1 MISKS
6 FKDFSLTFEKNAVT
20 NDILSL
26 KNEAAIKE
34 SVKNIV
40 LYNFYEKPFDPFFG
54 GNIIGLLFENS
65 TPTMVLEVKS
75 RIERAIEIYEP
86 RVTAVSAVVQFEED
100 RNELN
105 CKIQYLILGI
115 SPKFDDI
122 SIAFKP
128 SWHLIKLMLLNLTK
142 SRHKSKN
149 T

>member
-1 MISKS
+1 MALISKS
-6 FKDFSLTFEKNAVT
+6 FRDFSLKFEKNAVT

-65 TPTMVLEVKS
+65 TPTMVLEVKN
-75 RIERAIEIYEP
+75 RIEQSIEIHEP
-86 RVTAVSAVVQFEED
+86 RVTAVSVTVQFEED
-100 RNELN
+100 RNEMN
-105 CKIQYLILGI
+105 CKIQYLILGL

-122 SIAFKP
+122 TIAFKP
-128 SWHLIKLMLLNLTK
+128 
-142 SRHKSKN
+142 
-149 T
+149 

>member
-1 MISKS
+1 MSLISKS
-6 FKDFSLTFEKNAVT
+6 FRDFSLTFEKNAVT

-122 SIAFKP
+122 TIAFKP
-128 SWHLIKLMLLNLTK
+128 
-142 SRHKSKN
+142 
-149 T
+149 

>member
-1 MISKS
+1 MSLISKS
-6 FKDFSLTFEKNAVT
+6 FRDFSLTFEKNVVK

-65 TPTMVLEVKS
+65 TPTMVLEVKN
-75 RIERAIEIYEP
+75 RIEQSIEINEP
-86 RVTAVSAVVQFEED
+86 RVTAVSVVVQFEED

-122 SIAFKP
+122 TIAFKP
-128 SWHLIKLMLLNLTK
+128 
-142 SRHKSKN
+142 
-149 T
+149 

>member
-1 MISKS
+1 MSLISKS
-6 FKDFSLTFEKNAVT
+6 FRDFSLTFEKNAVT

-54 GNIIGLLFENS
+54 GNILGLLFENS
-65 TPTMVLEVKS
+65 TPTMVLEVKN
-75 RIERAIEIYEP
+75 RIEQSIEINEP
-86 RVTAVSAVVQFEED
+86 RVTAVSVTVQFEEN

-115 SPKFDDI
+115 SPMFDDI
-122 SIAFKP
+122 TIAFKP
-128 SWHLIKLMLLNLTK
+128 
-142 SRHKSKN
+142 
-149 T
+149 

>member
-65 TPTMVLEVKS
+65 TPTMVLEVKN
-75 RIERAIEIYEP
+75 RIEQSIEIHEP
-86 RVTAVSAVVQFEED
+86 RVTAVSVTVQFEDD

-128 SWHLIKLMLLNLTK
+128 
-142 SRHKSKN
+142 
-149 T
+149 

>member
-1 MISKS
+1 MSLISKS
-6 FKDFSLTFEKNAVT
+6 FRDFSLTFEKNAVT

-65 TPTMVLEVKS
+65 TPTMVLEVKN
-75 RIERAIEIYEP
+75 RIEQSIEIHEP
-86 RVTAVSAVVQFEED
+86 RVTAVSVTVQFEED

-105 CKIQYLILGI
+105 CGIQYLILGI

-128 SWHLIKLMLLNLTK
+128 
-142 SRHKSKN
+142 
-149 T
+149 

>member
-6 FKDFSLTFEKNAVT
+6 FRDFSLTFEKNAVT

-65 TPTMVLEVKS
+65 TPTMVLEVKN
-75 RIERAIEIYEP
+75 RIEQSIEIHEP
-86 RVTAVSAVVQFEED
+86 RVTAVSVTVQFEED

-115 SPKFDDI
+115 SPKFDDV

-128 SWHLIKLMLLNLTK
+128 
-142 SRHKSKN
+142 
-149 T
+149 

>member
-6 FKDFSLTFEKNAVT
+6 FRDFSLTFEKNAVT

-65 TPTMVLEVKS
+65 TPTMVLEVKN
-75 RIERAIEIYEP
+75 RIEQSIEIHEP
-86 RVTAVSAVVQFEED
+86 RVTAVSVKVQFEED

-128 SWHLIKLMLLNLTK
+128 
-142 SRHKSKN
+142 
-149 T
+149 

>member
-6 FKDFSLTFEKNAVT
+6 FRDFSLTFEKNAVT

-54 GNIIGLLFENS
+54 GNILGLLFENS
-65 TPTMVLEVKS
+65 TPTMVLEVKN
-75 RIERAIEIYEP
+75 RIEQSIEIHEP
-86 RVTAVSAVVQFEED
+86 RVTAVSVAVEFEED

-128 SWHLIKLMLLNLTK
+128 
-142 SRHKSKN
+142 
-149 T
+149 

>member
-6 FKDFSLTFEKNAVT
+6 FRDFSLTFEKNAVT

-65 TPTMVLEVKS
+65 TPTMVLEVKN
-75 RIERAIEIYEP
+75 RIEQSIEIHEP
-86 RVTAVSAVVQFEED
+86 RVTAVSALVQFEED

-128 SWHLIKLMLLNLTK
+128 
-142 SRHKSKN
+142 
-149 T
+149 

>member
-1 MISKS
+1 MSLISKS

-65 TPTMVLEVKS
+65 TPTMVLEVKN
-75 RIERAIEIYEP
+75 RIEQSIEIHEP
-86 RVTAVSAVVQFEED
+86 RVTAVSVTVQFEED

-105 CKIQYLILGI
+105 CEIQYLILGI

-128 SWHLIKLMLLNLTK
+128 
-142 SRHKSKN
+142 
-149 T
+149 

>member
-6 FKDFSLTFEKNAVT
+6 FRDFSLTFEKNVVT

-54 GNIIGLLFENS
+54 GNILGLLFENS
-65 TPTMVLEVKS
+65 TPTMVLEVKN
-75 RIERAIEIYEP
+75 RIEQSIEIHEP
-86 RVTAVSAVVQFEED
+86 RVTAVSVTVQFEED

-105 CKIQYLILGI
+105 CEIQYLILGI

-128 SWHLIKLMLLNLTK
+128 
-142 SRHKSKN
+142 
-149 T
+149 

>member
-1 MISKS
+1 MSLISKS
-6 FKDFSLTFEKNAVT
+6 FRDFSLTFEKNAVT

-65 TPTMVLEVKS
+65 TPTMELEVKR
-75 RIERAIEIYEP
+75 RIERSVEIHEP
-86 RVTAVSAVVQFEED
+86 RVTAVSVDVDFEED

-105 CKIQYLILGI
+105 CRVTYLILGL

-122 SIAFKP
+122 TVAFKP
-128 SWHLIKLMLLNLTK
+128 
-142 SRHKSKN
+142 
-149 T
+149 

>member
-6 FKDFSLTFEKNAVT
+6 FRDFSLTFEKNAVT

-65 TPTMVLEVKS
+65 TPTMVLEVKN
-75 RIERAIEIYEP
+75 RIEQSIEIHEP

-128 SWHLIKLMLLNLTK
+128 
-142 SRHKSKN
+142 
-149 T
+149 

>member
-6 FKDFSLTFEKNAVT
+6 FRDFSLTFEKNAVT

-54 GNIIGLLFENS
+54 GNILGLLFENS
-65 TPTMVLEVKS
+65 TPTMVLEVKN
-75 RIERAIEIYEP
+75 RIEQSIEIHEP
-86 RVTAVSAVVQFEED
+86 RVTAVTVKVQFEEN

-105 CKIQYLILGI
+105 CRIQYLILGI

-128 SWHLIKLMLLNLTK
+128 
-142 SRHKSKN
+142 
-149 T
+149 

>member
-6 FKDFSLTFEKNAVT
+6 FRDFSLTFEKNAVT

-65 TPTMVLEVKS
+65 TPTMVLEVKNRLEQS
-75 RIERAIEIYEP
+75 IEIHEP

-122 SIAFKP
+122 TIAFKP
-128 SWHLIKLMLLNLTK
+128 
-142 SRHKSKN
+142 
-149 T
+149 

>member
-1 MISKS
+1 MALISKS
-6 FKDFSLTFEKNAVT
+6 FRDFSLTFEKNAVT

-128 SWHLIKLMLLNLTK
+128 
-142 SRHKSKN
+142 
-149 T
+149 

>member
-1 MISKS
+1 MSLISKS
-6 FKDFSLTFEKNAVT
+6 FRDFSLTFEKNAVT

-54 GNIIGLLFENS
+54 GNILGLLFENS
-65 TPTMVLEVKS
+65 TPTMVLEIKN
-75 RIERAIEIYEP
+75 RIEQSIEIHEP
-86 RVTAVSAVVQFEED
+86 RVTAVSVQVQFEED

-128 SWHLIKLMLLNLTK
+128 
-142 SRHKSKN
+142 
-149 T
+149 

>member
-1 MISKS
+1 MSLISKS
-6 FKDFSLTFEKNAVT
+6 FRDFSLTFEKNAVT

-54 GNIIGLLFENS
+54 GNILGLLFENS
-65 TPTMVLEVKS
+65 TPTMVLEVKNRLEQS
-75 RIERAIEIYEP
+75 IEINEP
-86 RVTAVSAVVQFEED
+86 RVTAVSVVVQFEED

-115 SPKFDDI
+115 SPKFEDI
-122 SIAFKP
+122 TIAFKP
-128 SWHLIKLMLLNLTK
+128 
-142 SRHKSKN
+142 
-149 T
+149 

>member
-65 TPTMVLEVKS
+65 TPTMVLEVKN
-75 RIERAIEIYEP
+75 RIEQSIEIHEP
-86 RVTAVSAVVQFEED
+86 RVTAVSVTVKFEED
-100 RNELN
+100 RNEMN
-105 CKIQYLILGI
+105 CKIQYLILGL

-122 SIAFKP
+122 SIVFKP
-128 SWHLIKLMLLNLTK
+128 
-142 SRHKSKN
+142 
-149 T
+149 

>member
-1 MISKS
+1 MSLISKS
-6 FKDFSLTFEKNAVT
+6 FRDFSLTFEKNAVT

-115 SPKFDDI
+115 SPKFDL
-122 SIAFKP
+122 S
-128 SWHLIKLMLLNLTK
+128 LI
-142 SRHKSKN
+142 HI
-149 T
+149 

>member
-1 MISKS
+1 MSLISKS
-6 FKDFSLTFEKNAVT
+6 FRDFSLTFEKNAVT
-20 NDILSL
+20 NDVLAL

-65 TPTMVLEVKS
+65 TPTMELEVKN
-75 RIERAIEIYEP
+75 RIEQSIEVHEP
-86 RVTAVSAVVQFEED
+86 RVTAVTVDVVFEED

-105 CKIQYLILGI
+105 CQINYLILGI
-115 SPKFDDI
+115 PPKFDDI

-128 SWHLIKLMLLNLTK
+128 
-142 SRHKSKN
+142 
-149 T
+149 

>member
-6 FKDFSLTFEKNAVT
+6 FRDFSLTFEKNVVT

-54 GNIIGLLFENS
+54 GNILGLLFENS
-65 TPTMVLEVKS
+65 TPTMVLEVKN
-75 RIERAIEIYEP
+75 RIEQSIEIHEP
-86 RVTAVSAVVQFEED
+86 RVTAVSVQVDFVEN

-105 CKIQYLILGI
+105 CQIQYLILGI

-128 SWHLIKLMLLNLTK
+128 
-142 SRHKSKN
+142 
-149 T
+149 

>member
-6 FKDFSLTFEKNAVT
+6 FRDFSLTFEKNVVT

-54 GNIIGLLFENS
+54 GNILGLLFENS
-65 TPTMVLEVKS
+65 TPTMVLEVKN
-75 RIERAIEIYEP
+75 RIEQSIEIHEP
-86 RVTAVSAVVQFEED
+86 RVTAVSVTVQFEED

-128 SWHLIKLMLLNLTK
+128 
-142 SRHKSKN
+142 
-149 T
+149 

>member
-1 MISKS
+1 MSLISKS
-6 FKDFSLTFEKNAVT
+6 FRDFSLTFEKNAVT

-54 GNIIGLLFENS
+54 GNILGLLFENS
-65 TPTMVLEVKS
+65 TPTMVLEVKN
-75 RIERAIEIYEP
+75 RIEQSIEIHEP
-86 RVTAVSAVVQFEED
+86 RVTAVSVKVQFEED

-128 SWHLIKLMLLNLTK
+128 
-142 SRHKSKN
+142 
-149 T
+149 

>member
-6 FKDFSLTFEKNAVT
+6 FRDFSLTFEKNAVT
-20 NDILSL
+20 NDILAL

-65 TPTMVLEVKS
+65 TPSMELEVKN
-75 RIERAIEIYEP
+75 RIEESVEIHEP
-86 RVTAVSAVVQFEED
+86 RVTAVSVDVDFEPD

-105 CKIQYLILGI
+105 CSVSYLILGI

-122 SIAFKP
+122 SVAFKP
-128 SWHLIKLMLLNLTK
+128 
-142 SRHKSKN
+142 
-149 T
+149 

>member
-1 MISKS
+1 MSLISKS
-6 FKDFSLTFEKNAVT
+6 FRDFSLTFEKNAVT
-20 NDILSL
+20 NDILAL

-65 TPTMVLEVKS
+65 TPTMELEIKS
-75 RIERAIEIYEP
+75 RIEESVEVYEP
-86 RVTAVSAVVQFEED
+86 RITAVSVQVGFEPE

-105 CKIQYLILGI
+105 CSVRYLILGL

-122 SIAFKP
+122 SVAFKP
-128 SWHLIKLMLLNLTK
+128 
-142 SRHKSKN
+142 
-149 T
+149 

>member
-1 MISKS
+1 MSLISKS
-6 FKDFSLTFEKNAVT
+6 FRDFSLTFEKNAVT

-65 TPTMVLEVKS
+65 TPTMVLEVKN
-75 RIERAIEIYEP
+75 RIEQSIEINEP
-86 RVTAVSAVVQFEED
+86 RVTAVSVTVQFEED

-128 SWHLIKLMLLNLTK
+128 
-142 SRHKSKN
+142 
-149 T
+149 

>member
-6 FKDFSLTFEKNAVT
+6 FRDFSLTFEKNVVT

-54 GNIIGLLFENS
+54 GNILGLLFENS
-65 TPTMVLEVKS
+65 TPTMVLEVKN
-75 RIERAIEIYEP
+75 RIEQSIEIHEP
-86 RVTAVSAVVQFEED
+86 RVTAVSVQVQFEED
-100 RNELN
+100 RNEMN
-105 CKIQYLILGI
+105 CEIQYLILGI

-128 SWHLIKLMLLNLTK
+128 
-142 SRHKSKN
+142 
-149 T
+149 

>member
-1 MISKS
+1 MSLISKS
-6 FKDFSLTFEKNAVT
+6 FRDFSLTFEKNAVT

-54 GNIIGLLFENS
+54 GNILGLLFENS
-65 TPTMVLEVKS
+65 TPTMVLEVKN
-75 RIERAIEIYEP
+75 RIEQSIEIHEP

-122 SIAFKP
+122 TIAFKP
-128 SWHLIKLMLLNLTK
+128 
-142 SRHKSKN
+142 
-149 T
+149 